1 MTMREP
7 IRVLVVSDV
16 RLYREGIATA
26 LDRRDTIAVVGAAS
40 SVTDAIA
47 RLADDNV
54 RVVVVDMAINGS
66 LAAVRAIAAA
76 ADARVKIIALA
87 IDERA
92 TDIPAYAEA
101 GLAGYVPCDATID
114 DLARTIALVDRDEMQ
129 CSPRVTGALFRRIAV
144 LASGV
149 KPAGTVPALSQ
160 REQQVLG
167 LIQRGLSNKEIA
179 NQLTIELT
187 TVKNHVHS
195 LLRKLHVGTREEA
208 ARAGARI

>member
-16 RLYREGIATA
+16 RLYREGIAAA
-26 LDRRDTIAVVGAAS
+26 LDRRETMAIVGAAS
-40 SVTDAIA
+40 SVSDAIA
-47 RLADDNV
+47 RLAAGDV
-54 RVVVVDMAINGS
+54 RVIVVDMAINGS
-66 LAAVRAIAAA
+66 LAAVRAIAG
-76 ADARVKIIALA
+76 ADPRVKIIALA

-101 GLAGYVPCDATID
+101 GLAGYVPCDATIE
-114 DLARTIALVDRDEMQ
+114 DLAHTIELVNRDEMQ
-129 CSPRVTGALFRRIAV
+129 CSPRVTAALFRRIAV

-149 KPAGTVPALSQ
+149 RPAASLPALSQ
-160 REQQVLG
+160 REAEVLA

-179 NQLTIELT
+179 IHLTIELT

-195 LLRKLHVGTREEA
+195 LLRKLHVGTRTEA
-208 ARAGARI
+208 ARAARM

>member
-7 IRVLVVSDV
+7 ISVLVVSDV
-16 RLYREGIATA
+16 RLYREGIAVA
-26 LDRRDTIAVVGAAS
+26 LDRRETIAITGAAS
-40 SVTDAIA
+40 SVGDAIA
-47 RLADDNV
+47 RLADGDV
-54 RVVVVDMAINGS
+54 RIVVVDMALNGS

-76 ADARVKIIALA
+76 DPRVKIIALA

-114 DLARTIALVDRDEMQ
+114 DLARTIELVDRDEMQ
-129 CSPRVTGALFRRIAV
+129 CSPRVTAALFRRIAA
-144 LASGV
+144 LASGAR
-149 KPAGTVPALSQ
+149 PAASLPALSQ
-160 REQQVLG
+160 REEEVLA

-179 NQLTIELT
+179 VHLTIELP

-195 LLRKLHVGTREEA
+195 LLRKLHVGTRTEA
-208 ARAGARI
+208 ARAAARI